1 MEKISSERERNM
13 TPEEQQ
19 HRGPRGG
26 GKGDEAERSLR
37 RKILGH
43 RAILKRARK
52 MTRIAF
58 DAWTS
63 AVHLRKT
70 LERAKRKMETRMR
83 RKLIKEWHLTTVK
96 ARNQREDRKR
106 VMKTTFRLWRMS
118 LRVKDD
124 EEGGED
130 GTPATTPNRNGQ
142 EEEEEEK
149 NFSLLRKM
157 FHRWQISALTKKRNE
172 REKKFVKVEVRE
184 RVLGENAKEMKARW
198 KSEARKKR
206 ACEDALKALRSAAV
220 KELEGEK
227 ENARDHRRDGGEYE
241 NNINN
246 SNNGKEA
253 DERTE
258 RLNKRRERL
267 REALM
272 KQKGRLLEEI
282 QREENR
288 ERIRA
293 RFGS

>member
-1 MEKISSERERNM
+1 M

-19 HRGPRGG
+19 HSCPPPR

-37 RKILGH
+37 RKILGQ

-63 AVHLRKT
+63 AVHLRKK
-70 LERAKRKMETRMR
+70 LERTKQKMETRLR
-83 RKLIKEWHLTTVK
+83 RKLIKEWHLTAVK
-96 ARNQREDRKR
+96 MRNAREDRKR
-106 VMKTTFRLWRMS
+106 VIKTTFRLWRMS

-124 EEGGED
+124 DEGGED
-130 GTPATTPNRNGQ
+130 GTLATTANRNGQ
-142 EEEEEEK
+142 NKEEEEK
-149 NFSLLRKM
+149 KCSLMRKM
-157 FHRWQISALTKKRNE
+157 FHRWHISALTKKRNE
-172 REKKFVKVEVRE
+172 REKEFVKVEVRE

-198 KSEARKKR
+198 KSEARKIR
-206 ACEDALKALRSAAV
+206 ACEDALEALRSAAL

-227 ENARDHRRDGGEYE
+227 ENARDHRRDDGEYG
-241 NNINN
+241 NNIN
-246 SNNGKEA
+246 NNGKEA

-272 KQKGRLLEEI
+272 KQKVRLLEEI
-282 QREENR
+282 EREENR

>member
-1 MEKISSERERNM
+1 M
-13 TPEEQQ
+13 TPEEQEQ
-19 HRGPRGG
+19 
-26 GKGDEAERSLR
+26 KGDEESERLRSLR

-63 AVHLRKT
+63 AVHLRKK
-70 LERAKRKMETRMR
+70 LERTKSKMETRVR

-96 ARNQREDRKR
+96 ARNAREDRKR

-124 EEGGED
+124 DEGGED
-130 GTPATTPNRNGQ
+130 GTPGTTANRNGQ
-142 EEEEEEK
+142 NKEEEEK
-149 NFSLLRKM
+149 KFSLMRKM
-157 FHRWQISALTKKRNE
+157 FHRWHISALTKKRNE
-172 REKKFVKVEVRE
+172 REKEFVKVEVRE
-184 RVLGENAKEMKARW
+184 RVLGENAKKMKTRW
-198 KSEARKKR
+198 KSEARKTR
-206 ACEDALKALRSAAV
+206 ACEDALEALRSAAV

-227 ENARDHRRDGGEYE
+227 ENARDHRRDYGEYD
-241 NNINN
+241 NNIN
-246 SNNGKEA
+246 NNGKEA

-272 KQKGRLLEEI
+272 KQKVRLLEEI
-282 QREENR
+282 EREENR

>member
-1 MEKISSERERNM
+1 M
-13 TPEEQQ
+13 TPEEQEQ
-19 HRGPRGG
+19 
-26 GKGDEAERSLR
+26 KGDEESERLRSLR
-37 RKILGH
+37 RKILGQ
-43 RAILKRARK
+43 RSILKRARK

-70 LERAKRKMETRMR
+70 LERTKQKMETRLR
-83 RKLIKEWHLTTVK
+83 RKLIKEWHLTAVK
-96 ARNQREDRKR
+96 MRNAREDRKR

-124 EEGGED
+124 DEGGED
-130 GTPATTPNRNGQ
+130 GTLATTANRNGRNK
-142 EEEEEEK
+142 EEEEK
-149 NFSLLRKM
+149 KCSLMRKM
-157 FHRWQISALTKKRNE
+157 FHRWHISALTKKRNE
-172 REKKFVKVEVRE
+172 REKEFVKVEVRE

-206 ACEDALKALRSAAV
+206 ACEDALEALRSAAL

-227 ENARDHRRDGGEYE
+227 ENARDHRRDDGEYG
-241 NNINN
+241 NTNINN
-246 SNNGKEA
+246 NNGKEA
-253 DERTE
+253 DESTE

-272 KQKGRLLEEI
+272 KQKVRLLEEI
-282 QREENR
+282 EREENR

>member
-1 MEKISSERERNM
+1 M

-19 HRGPRGG
+19 HSCPPPR

-37 RKILGH
+37 RKILGQ

-63 AVHLRKT
+63 AVHLRKK
-70 LERAKRKMETRMR
+70 LERTKQKMETRLR
-83 RKLIKEWHLTTVK
+83 RKLIKEWHLTAVK
-96 ARNQREDRKR
+96 MRNAREDRKR

-124 EEGGED
+124 DEGGED
-130 GTPATTPNRNGQ
+130 GTPGTTANRNGQ
-142 EEEEEEK
+142 NKEEEEK
-149 NFSLLRKM
+149 KCSLMRKM
-157 FHRWQISALTKKRNE
+157 FHRWHISALTKKRNE
-172 REKKFVKVEVRE
+172 REKEFVKVEVRE

-206 ACEDALKALRSAAV
+206 ACEDALEALRSAAV
-220 KELEGEK
+220 KAMKELEGEK
-227 ENARDHRRDGGEYE
+227 ENARDHRRDDGEYG
-241 NNINN
+241 NTNINN
-246 SNNGKEA
+246 NNGKEA

-272 KQKGRLLEEI
+272 KQKVRLLEEI
-282 QREENR
+282 EREENR

>member
-1 MEKISSERERNM
+1 M

-19 HRGPRGG
+19 HSRPPPR

-37 RKILGH
+37 RKILGN

-63 AVHLRKT
+63 AVHLRKK
-70 LERAKRKMETRMR
+70 LERAKSKMETRMR

-96 ARNQREDRKR
+96 ARNAREDRKR

-124 EEGGED
+124 DEGGED
-130 GTPATTPNRNGQ
+130 GTLATTANRNVQ
-142 EEEEEEK
+142 NKEEEEK
-149 NFSLLRKM
+149 KCSLMRKM
-157 FHRWQISALTKKRNE
+157 FHRWHISALTKKRNE
-172 REKKFVKVEVRE
+172 REKEFVKVEVRE

-198 KSEARKKR
+198 KSEARKIR
-206 ACEDALKALRSAAV
+206 ACEDALEALRSAAV

-227 ENARDHRRDGGEYE
+227 ENARDHRRDDGEYGN
-241 NNINN
+241 NNIN
-246 SNNGKEA
+246 NNGKEA

-272 KQKGRLLEEI
+272 KQKVRLLEEI
-282 QREENR
+282 EREENR

>member
-1 MEKISSERERNM
+1 M

-19 HRGPRGG
+19 HSRPPPR

-37 RKILGH
+37 RKILGQ

-63 AVHLRKT
+63 AVHLRKK
-70 LERAKRKMETRMR
+70 LERTKQKMETRLR
-83 RKLIKEWHLTTVK
+83 RKLIKEWHLTAVK
-96 ARNQREDRKR
+96 MRNAREDRKR

-124 EEGGED
+124 DEGGED
-130 GTPATTPNRNGQ
+130 GTLATTANRNGRNK
-142 EEEEEEK
+142 EEEEK
-149 NFSLLRKM
+149 KCSLMRKM
-157 FHRWQISALTKKRNE
+157 FHRWHISALTKKRNE
-172 REKKFVKVEVRE
+172 REKEFVKVEVRE

-206 ACEDALKALRSAAV
+206 ACEDALEALRSAAL

-227 ENARDHRRDGGEYE
+227 ENARDHRRDIGEYG
-241 NNINN
+241 NNIN
-246 SNNGKEA
+246 NNGKEA

-272 KQKGRLLEEI
+272 KQKVRLLEEI
-282 QREENR
+282 EREENR

>member
-1 MEKISSERERNM
+1 
-13 TPEEQQ
+13 
-19 HRGPRGG
+19 
-26 GKGDEAERSLR
+26 
-37 RKILGH
+37 
-43 RAILKRARK
+43 

-70 LERAKRKMETRMR
+70 LERTKQKMETRLR
-83 RKLIKEWHLTTVK
+83 RKLIKEWHLTAVK
-96 ARNQREDRKR
+96 MRNAREDRKR

-124 EEGGED
+124 DEGGED
-130 GTPATTPNRNGQ
+130 GTLATTASRNGRNK
-142 EEEEEEK
+142 EEEEK
-149 NFSLLRKM
+149 KCSLMRKM
-157 FHRWQISALTKKRNE
+157 FHRWHISALTKKRNE
-172 REKKFVKVEVRE
+172 REKEFVKVEVRE

-206 ACEDALKALRSAAV
+206 ACEDALEALRSAAL

-227 ENARDHRRDGGEYE
+227 ENARDHRRDDGEYG
-241 NNINN
+241 NTNINN
-246 SNNGKEA
+246 NNGKEA
-253 DERTE
+253 DESTE

-272 KQKGRLLEEI
+272 KQKVRLLEEI
-282 QREENR
+282 EREENR

>member
-1 MEKISSERERNM
+1 M

-19 HRGPRGG
+19 HSRPPPR

-37 RKILGH
+37 RKILGN

-63 AVHLRKT
+63 AVHLRKK
-70 LERAKRKMETRMR
+70 LERTKQKMETRLR
-83 RKLIKEWHLTTVK
+83 RKLIKEWHLTAVK
-96 ARNQREDRKR
+96 MRNAREDRKR

-124 EEGGED
+124 DEGGED
-130 GTPATTPNRNGQ
+130 GTLATTANRNGRNK
-142 EEEEEEK
+142 EEEEK
-149 NFSLLRKM
+149 KCSLMRKM
-157 FHRWQISALTKKRNE
+157 FHRWHISALTKKRNE
-172 REKKFVKVEVRE
+172 REKEFVKVEVRE

-198 KSEARKKR
+198 KSEARKIR
-206 ACEDALKALRSAAV
+206 ACEDALEALRSAAL

-227 ENARDHRRDGGEYE
+227 ENARDHRRDDGEYG
-241 NNINN
+241 NNIN
-246 SNNGKEA
+246 NNGKEA

-272 KQKGRLLEEI
+272 KQKVRLLEEI
-282 QREENR
+282 EREENR

>member
-1 MEKISSERERNM
+1 M

-19 HRGPRGG
+19 HSCPPPR

-37 RKILGH
+37 RKILGQ

-63 AVHLRKT
+63 AVHLRKK
-70 LERAKRKMETRMR
+70 LERTKQKMETRLR
-83 RKLIKEWHLTTVK
+83 RKLIKEWHLTAVK
-96 ARNQREDRKR
+96 MRNAREDRKR

-124 EEGGED
+124 DEGGED
-130 GTPATTPNRNGQ
+130 GTLATTANRNGQ
-142 EEEEEEK
+142 NKEEEEK
-149 NFSLLRKM
+149 KCSLMRKM
-157 FHRWQISALTKKRNE
+157 FHRWHISALTKKRNE
-172 REKKFVKVEVRE
+172 REKEFVKVEVRE

-198 KSEARKKR
+198 KSEARKIR
-206 ACEDALKALRSAAV
+206 ACEDALEALRSAAV
-220 KELEGEK
+220 KAMKELEGEK
-227 ENARDHRRDGGEYE
+227 ENARDHRRDDGEYG
-241 NNINN
+241 NTNINN
-246 SNNGKEA
+246 NNGKEA

-272 KQKGRLLEEI
+272 KQKVRLLEEI
-282 QREENR
+282 EREENR

>member
-1 MEKISSERERNM
+1 M

-19 HRGPRGG
+19 HSRPPPR

-37 RKILGH
+37 RKILGN

-63 AVHLRKT
+63 AVHLRKK
-70 LERAKRKMETRMR
+70 LERTKQKMETRLR
-83 RKLIKEWHLTTVK
+83 RKLIKEWHLTAVK
-96 ARNQREDRKR
+96 MRNAREDRKR

-124 EEGGED
+124 DEGGED
-130 GTPATTPNRNGQ
+130 GTLATTANRNGQ
-142 EEEEEEK
+142 NKEEEEK
-149 NFSLLRKM
+149 KCSLMRKM
-157 FHRWQISALTKKRNE
+157 FHRWHISALTKKRNE
-172 REKKFVKVEVRE
+172 REKEFVKVEVRE

-206 ACEDALKALRSAAV
+206 ACEDALEALRSAAL

-227 ENARDHRRDGGEYE
+227 ENARDHRRDDGEYG
-241 NNINN
+241 NNIN
-246 SNNGKEA
+246 NNGKEA

-272 KQKGRLLEEI
+272 KQKVRLLEEI
-282 QREENR
+282 EREENR

>member
-1 MEKISSERERNM
+1 M
-13 TPEEQQ
+13 TPEEQEQ
-19 HRGPRGG
+19 
-26 GKGDEAERSLR
+26 KGDEESERLRSLR
-37 RKILGH
+37 RKILGQ
-43 RAILKRARK
+43 RSILKRARK

-70 LERAKRKMETRMR
+70 LERTKQKMETRLR
-83 RKLIKEWHLTTVK
+83 RKLIKEWHLTAVK
-96 ARNQREDRKR
+96 MRNAREDRKR

-124 EEGGED
+124 DEGGED
-130 GTPATTPNRNGQ
+130 GTLATTASRNGRNK
-142 EEEEEEK
+142 EEEEK
-149 NFSLLRKM
+149 KCSLMRKM
-157 FHRWQISALTKKRNE
+157 FHRWHISALYNGE
-172 REKKFVKVEVRE
+172 REKEFVKVEVRE

-206 ACEDALKALRSAAV
+206 ACEDALEALRSAAL

-227 ENARDHRRDGGEYE
+227 ENARDHRRDDGEYG
-241 NNINN
+241 NTNINN
-246 SNNGKEA
+246 NNGKEA
-253 DERTE
+253 DESTE

-272 KQKGRLLEEI
+272 KQKVRLLEEI
-282 QREENR
+282 EREENR

>member
-1 MEKISSERERNM
+1 M
-13 TPEEQQ
+13 TPEEQEQ
-19 HRGPRGG
+19 
-26 GKGDEAERSLR
+26 KGDEESERLRSLR

-63 AVHLRKT
+63 AVHLRKK
-70 LERAKRKMETRMR
+70 LERTKSKMETRVR

-96 ARNQREDRKR
+96 ARNAREDRKR

-124 EEGGED
+124 DEGGED
-130 GTPATTPNRNGQ
+130 GTPGTTANRNGQ
-142 EEEEEEK
+142 NKEEEEK
-149 NFSLLRKM
+149 KFSLMRKM
-157 FHRWQISALTKKRNE
+157 FHRWHISALTKKRNE
-172 REKKFVKVEVRE
+172 REKEFVKMEVRE
-184 RVLGENAKEMKARW
+184 RVLGENAKEMKTRW
-198 KSEARKKR
+198 KSEARKTR
-206 ACEDALKALRSAAV
+206 ACEDALEALRSAAV

-227 ENARDHRRDGGEYE
+227 ENARDHRRDYGEYD
-241 NNINN
+241 NNIN
-246 SNNGKEA
+246 NNGKEA

>member
-1 MEKISSERERNM
+1 M

-19 HRGPRGG
+19 HSRPPPR

-37 RKILGH
+37 RKILGQ

-63 AVHLRKT
+63 AVHLRKK
-70 LERAKRKMETRMR
+70 LERTKQKMETRLR
-83 RKLIKEWHLTTVK
+83 RKLIKEWHLTAVK
-96 ARNQREDRKR
+96 MRNAREDRKR

-124 EEGGED
+124 DEGGED
-130 GTPATTPNRNGQ
+130 GTLATTANRNGQ
-142 EEEEEEK
+142 NKEEEEK
-149 NFSLLRKM
+149 KCSLMRKM
-157 FHRWQISALTKKRNE
+157 FHRWHISALTKKRNE
-172 REKKFVKVEVRE
+172 REKEFVKVEVRE

-206 ACEDALKALRSAAV
+206 ACEDALEALRSAAV

-227 ENARDHRRDGGEYE
+227 ENARDHRRDDGEYG
-241 NNINN
+241 NNIN
-246 SNNGKEA
+246 NNGKEA

-272 KQKGRLLEEI
+272 KQKVRLLEEI
-282 QREENR
+282 EREENR

>member
-1 MEKISSERERNM
+1 M

-19 HRGPRGG
+19 HSCPPPRG
-26 GKGDEAERSLR
+26 KRDEAERSLR

-43 RAILKRARK
+43 RAILKRARN

-63 AVHLRKT
+63 AVHLRKK
-70 LERAKRKMETRMR
+70 LERTKQKMETRLR
-83 RKLIKEWHLTTVK
+83 RKLIKEWHLTAVK
-96 ARNQREDRKR
+96 MRNAREDRKR

-124 EEGGED
+124 DEGGED
-130 GTPATTPNRNGQ
+130 GTLATTANRNGQ
-142 EEEEEEK
+142 NKEEEEK
-149 NFSLLRKM
+149 KCSLMRKM
-157 FHRWQISALTKKRNE
+157 FHRWHISALTKKRNE
-172 REKKFVKVEVRE
+172 REKEFVKVEVRE

-206 ACEDALKALRSAAV
+206 ACEDALEALRSAAL

-227 ENARDHRRDGGEYE
+227 ENARDHRRDDGEYG
-241 NNINN
+241 NTNINN
-246 SNNGKEA
+246 NNGKEA
-253 DERTE
+253 DESTE

-272 KQKGRLLEEI
+272 KQKVRLLEEI
-282 QREENR
+282 EREENR

>member
-1 MEKISSERERNM
+1 M
-13 TPEEQQ
+13 TPEEQEQ
-19 HRGPRGG
+19 
-26 GKGDEAERSLR
+26 KGDEESERLRSLR

-63 AVHLRKT
+63 AVHLRKK
-70 LERAKRKMETRMR
+70 LERTKSKMETRVR

-157 FHRWQISALTKKRNE
+157 FHRWHISALTKKRNE
-172 REKKFVKVEVRE
+172 REKEFVKVEVRE
-184 RVLGENAKEMKARW
+184 RVLGENAKEMKTRW
-198 KSEARKKR
+198 KSEARKTR
-206 ACEDALKALRSAAV
+206 ACEDALEALRSAAV

-227 ENARDHRRDGGEYE
+227 ENARDHRRDYGEYD
-241 NNINN
+241 NNIN
-246 SNNGKEA
+246 NNGKEA

>member
-1 MEKISSERERNM
+1 M

-19 HRGPRGG
+19 HSCPPPR

-37 RKILGH
+37 RKILGQ

-63 AVHLRKT
+63 AVHLRKK
-70 LERAKRKMETRMR
+70 LERTKQKMETRLR
-83 RKLIKEWHLTTVK
+83 RKLIKEWHLTAVK
-96 ARNQREDRKR
+96 MRNAREDRKR
-106 VMKTTFRLWRMS
+106 VIKTTFRLWRMS

-124 EEGGED
+124 DEGGED
-130 GTPATTPNRNGQ
+130 GTLATTANRNGQ
-142 EEEEEEK
+142 NKEEEEK
-149 NFSLLRKM
+149 KCSLMRKM
-157 FHRWQISALTKKRNE
+157 FHRWHISALTKKRND
-172 REKKFVKVEVRE
+172 REKEFVKVEVRE

-206 ACEDALKALRSAAV
+206 ACEDALEALRSAAV
-220 KELEGEK
+220 KAMKELEGEK
-227 ENARDHRRDGGEYE
+227 ENARDHRRDIGEYG
-241 NNINN
+241 NNIN
-246 SNNGKEA
+246 NNGKEA
-253 DERTE
+253 DVRTE

-272 KQKGRLLEEI
+272 KQKVRLLEEI
-282 QREENR
+282 EREENR

>member
-1 MEKISSERERNM
+1 M

-19 HRGPRGG
+19 HSCPPPR

-37 RKILGH
+37 RKILGQ

-63 AVHLRKT
+63 AVHLRKK
-70 LERAKRKMETRMR
+70 LERTKQKMETRLR
-83 RKLIKEWHLTTVK
+83 RKLIKEWHLTAVK
-96 ARNQREDRKR
+96 MRNAREDRKR
-106 VMKTTFRLWRMS
+106 VIKTTFRLWRMS

-124 EEGGED
+124 DEGGED
-130 GTPATTPNRNGQ
+130 GTLATTANRNGQ
-142 EEEEEEK
+142 NKEEEEK
-149 NFSLLRKM
+149 KCSLMRKM
-157 FHRWQISALTKKRNE
+157 FHRWHISALTKKRNE
-172 REKKFVKVEVRE
+172 REKEFVKVEVRE

-198 KSEARKKR
+198 KSEARKIR
-206 ACEDALKALRSAAV
+206 ACEDALEALRSAAL

-227 ENARDHRRDGGEYE
+227 ENARDHRRDIGEYG
-241 NNINN
+241 NNIN
-246 SNNGKEA
+246 NNGKEA

-272 KQKGRLLEEI
+272 KQKVRLLEEI
-282 QREENR
+282 EREENR

>member
-1 MEKISSERERNM
+1 M
-13 TPEEQQ
+13 TPEEQEQ
-19 HRGPRGG
+19 
-26 GKGDEAERSLR
+26 KGDEESERLRSLR
-37 RKILGH
+37 RKILGQ
-43 RAILKRARK
+43 RSILKRARK

-70 LERAKRKMETRMR
+70 LERTKQKMETRLR
-83 RKLIKEWHLTTVK
+83 RKLIKEWHLTAVK
-96 ARNQREDRKR
+96 MRNAREDRKR

-124 EEGGED
+124 DEGGED
-130 GTPATTPNRNGQ
+130 GTLATTASRNGRNK
-142 EEEEEEK
+142 EEEEK
-149 NFSLLRKM
+149 KCSLMRKM
-157 FHRWQISALTKKRNE
+157 FHRWHISALTKKRNE
-172 REKKFVKVEVRE
+172 REKEFVKVEVRE

-206 ACEDALKALRSAAV
+206 ACEDALEALRSAAV

-227 ENARDHRRDGGEYE
+227 ENARDHRRDDGEYG
-241 NNINN
+241 NTNINN
-246 SNNGKEA
+246 NNGKEA
-253 DERTE
+253 DESTE

-272 KQKGRLLEEI
+272 KQKVRLLEEI
-282 QREENR
+282 EREENR

>member
-1 MEKISSERERNM
+1 M

-19 HRGPRGG
+19 HSCPPPR

-37 RKILGH
+37 RKILGQ

-63 AVHLRKT
+63 AVHLRKK
-70 LERAKRKMETRMR
+70 LERTKQKMETRLR
-83 RKLIKEWHLTTVK
+83 RKLIKEWHLTAVK
-96 ARNQREDRKR
+96 MRNAREDRKR

-124 EEGGED
+124 DEGGED
-130 GTPATTPNRNGQ
+130 GTLATTANRNGRNK
-142 EEEEEEK
+142 EEEEK
-149 NFSLLRKM
+149 KCSLMRKM
-157 FHRWQISALTKKRNE
+157 FHRWHISALTKKRNE
-172 REKKFVKVEVRE
+172 REKEFVKVEVRE

-198 KSEARKKR
+198 KSEARKIR
-206 ACEDALKALRSAAV
+206 ACEDALEALRSAAL

-227 ENARDHRRDGGEYE
+227 ENARDHRRDDGEYG
-241 NNINN
+241 NNIN
-246 SNNGKEA
+246 NNGKEA

-272 KQKGRLLEEI
+272 KQKVRLLEEI
-282 QREENR
+282 EREENR

>member
-1 MEKISSERERNM
+1 M
-13 TPEEQQ
+13 TPEEQEQ
-19 HRGPRGG
+19 
-26 GKGDEAERSLR
+26 KGDEESERLRSLR
-37 RKILGH
+37 RKILGQ
-43 RAILKRARK
+43 RSILKRARK

-70 LERAKRKMETRMR
+70 LERTKQKMETRLR
-83 RKLIKEWHLTTVK
+83 RKLIKEWHLTAVK
-96 ARNQREDRKR
+96 MRNAREDRKR

-124 EEGGED
+124 DEGGED
-130 GTPATTPNRNGQ
+130 GTLATTANRRNGQ
-142 EEEEEEK
+142 NKEEEEK
-149 NFSLLRKM
+149 KCSLMRKM
-157 FHRWQISALTKKRNE
+157 FHRWHISALTKKRNE
-172 REKKFVKVEVRE
+172 REKEFVKVEVRE

-206 ACEDALKALRSAAV
+206 ACEDALEALRSAAV
-220 KELEGEK
+220 MKELEGEK
-227 ENARDHRRDGGEYE
+227 ENARDHRRDDGEYG
-241 NNINN
+241 NTNINN
-246 SNNGKEA
+246 NNGKEA
-253 DERTE
+253 DESTE

-272 KQKGRLLEEI
+272 KQKVRLLEEI
-282 QREENR
+282 EREENR

>member
-1 MEKISSERERNM
+1 M

-19 HRGPRGG
+19 HSCPPPR

-37 RKILGH
+37 RKILGQ

-63 AVHLRKT
+63 AVHLRKK
-70 LERAKRKMETRMR
+70 LERTKQKMETRLR
-83 RKLIKEWHLTTVK
+83 RKLIKEWHLTAVK
-96 ARNQREDRKR
+96 MRNAREDRKR

-124 EEGGED
+124 DEGGED
-130 GTPATTPNRNGQ
+130 GTLATTANRNGQ
-142 EEEEEEK
+142 NKEEEEK
-149 NFSLLRKM
+149 KCSLMRKM
-157 FHRWQISALTKKRNE
+157 FHRWHISALTKKRNE
-172 REKKFVKVEVRE
+172 REKEFVKVEVRE

-206 ACEDALKALRSAAV
+206 ACEDALEALRSAAV

-227 ENARDHRRDGGEYE
+227 ENVRDHRRDDGEYD
-241 NNINN
+241 NNINKY
-246 SNNGKEA
+246 GKEA

-272 KQKGRLLEEI
+272 KQKVRLLEEI
-282 QREENR
+282 EREENR

>member
-1 MEKISSERERNM
+1 M

-19 HRGPRGG
+19 HSCPPPR

-37 RKILGH
+37 RKILGQ

-63 AVHLRKT
+63 AVHLRKK
-70 LERAKRKMETRMR
+70 LERTKQKMETRLR
-83 RKLIKEWHLTTVK
+83 RKLIKEWHLTAVK
-96 ARNQREDRKR
+96 MRNAREDRKR
-106 VMKTTFRLWRMS
+106 VIKTTFRLWRMS

-124 EEGGED
+124 DEGGED
-130 GTPATTPNRNGQ
+130 GTLATTANRNGQ
-142 EEEEEEK
+142 NKEEEEK
-149 NFSLLRKM
+149 KCSLMRKM
-157 FHRWQISALTKKRNE
+157 FHRWHISALTKKRNE
-172 REKKFVKVEVRE
+172 REKEFVKVEVRE

-206 ACEDALKALRSAAV
+206 ACEDALEALRSAAV
-220 KELEGEK
+220 KAMKELEGEK
-227 ENARDHRRDGGEYE
+227 ENARDHRRDDGEYG
-241 NNINN
+241 NTNINN
-246 SNNGKEA
+246 NNGKEA

-272 KQKGRLLEEI
+272 KQKVRLLEEI
-282 QREENR
+282 EREENR

>member
-1 MEKISSERERNM
+1 M
-13 TPEEQQ
+13 TPEEQEQ
-19 HRGPRGG
+19 
-26 GKGDEAERSLR
+26 KGDEESERLRSLR

-63 AVHLRKT
+63 AVHLRKK
-70 LERAKRKMETRMR
+70 LERTKSKMETRVR

-96 ARNQREDRKR
+96 ARNAREDRKR

-124 EEGGED
+124 DEGGED
-130 GTPATTPNRNGQ
+130 GTLATTANRNGQ
-142 EEEEEEK
+142 NKEEEEK
-149 NFSLLRKM
+149 KCSLMRKM
-157 FHRWQISALTKKRNE
+157 FHRWHISALTKKRNE
-172 REKKFVKVEVRE
+172 REKEFVKVEVRE

-198 KSEARKKR
+198 KSEARKTR
-206 ACEDALKALRSAAV
+206 ACEDALEALRSAAV

-227 ENARDHRRDGGEYE
+227 ENARDHRRDYGEYD
-241 NNINN
+241 NNIN
-246 SNNGKEA
+246 NNGKEA

-272 KQKGRLLEEI
+272 KQKVRLLEEI
-282 QREENR
+282 EREENR

>member
-1 MEKISSERERNM
+1 
-13 TPEEQQ
+13 
-19 HRGPRGG
+19 
-26 GKGDEAERSLR
+26 
-37 RKILGH
+37 
-43 RAILKRARK
+43 

-70 LERAKRKMETRMR
+70 LERTKQKMETRLR
-83 RKLIKEWHLTTVK
+83 RKLIKEWHLTAVK
-96 ARNQREDRKR
+96 MRNAREDRKR

-124 EEGGED
+124 DEGGED
-130 GTPATTPNRNGQ
+130 GTLATTASRNGQ
-142 EEEEEEK
+142 NKEEEEK
-149 NFSLLRKM
+149 KCSLMRRM
-157 FHRWQISALTKKRNE
+157 FHRWHISALTKKRNE
-172 REKKFVKVEVRE
+172 REKEFVKVEVRE

-206 ACEDALKALRSAAV
+206 ACEDALEALRGAAV
-220 KELEGEK
+220 KAMKELEGEK
-227 ENARDHRRDGGEYE
+227 ENARDHRRDDGEYG
-241 NNINN
+241 NNIN
-246 SNNGKEA
+246 NNGKEA

-272 KQKGRLLEEI
+272 KQKVRLLEEI
-282 QREENR
+282 EREENR